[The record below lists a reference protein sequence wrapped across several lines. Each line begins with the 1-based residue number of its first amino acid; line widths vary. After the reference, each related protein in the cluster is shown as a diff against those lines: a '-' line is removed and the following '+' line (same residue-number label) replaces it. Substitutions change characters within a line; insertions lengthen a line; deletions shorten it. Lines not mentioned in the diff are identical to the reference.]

1 MNQIETLDCKEE
13 NKYVKYLFLTNN
25 SFSEIPPEMVNLIG
39 LKHIAFN
46 KNKIV
51 DIEIEIFRDYKNKEV
66 QITLSDNPIKIKP
79 SQSYLT
85 KEKLD
90 LTKIPFDN
98 ANVDQNQ
105 EIMNQDEK
113 IKEKLKK
120 NKTRKVEKNNIIKID
135 THKEEDRN
143 KRKEYRYIEFHYKQV
158 TTFFETQIND
168 MIEEECLR
176 NHKEFEMN
184 QDLIRENFGRE
195 LREKV
200 LKKYLIKELIE
211 KKNEGVIRKF
221 TDLDLKY
228 DIKEAYE
235 KYKKELM
242 TTDLKTNEYSN
253 NDKKTIEMIINDH
266 KVDID
271 YRKKYLRK
279 VADNSN
285 NLVFLK
291 SLSINIKGKK
301 T

>member
-1 MNQIETLDCKEE
+1 
-13 NKYVKYLFLTNN
+13 
-25 SFSEIPPEMVNLIG
+25 
-39 LKHIAFN
+39 
-46 KNKIV
+46 
-51 DIEIEIFRDYKNKEV
+51 
-66 QITLSDNPIKIKP
+66 
-79 SQSYLT
+79 
-85 KEKLD
+85 
-90 LTKIPFDN
+90 
-98 ANVDQNQ
+98 
-105 EIMNQDEK
+105 
-113 IKEKLKK
+113 
-120 NKTRKVEKNNIIKID
+120 
-135 THKEEDRN
+135 
-143 KRKEYRYIEFHYKQV
+143 
-158 TTFFETQIND
+158 

-291 SLSINIKGKK
+291 SLSINILKRSKNRIFSD
-301 T
+301 